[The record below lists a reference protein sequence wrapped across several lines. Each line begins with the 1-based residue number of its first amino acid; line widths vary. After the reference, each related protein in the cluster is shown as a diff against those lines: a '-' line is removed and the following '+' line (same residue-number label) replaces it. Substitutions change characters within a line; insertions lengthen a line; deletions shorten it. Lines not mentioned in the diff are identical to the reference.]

1 MARGKR
7 NSPGENDASDD
18 LNDDD
23 AVIDYVPA
31 GSLPPPQPQ
40 FTAPSTEAERRTEDM
55 WERLLGTDEVGTG
68 YVNVTRVMGAG
79 NSSEDFVQK
88 FPADQYDFE
97 DLLEHLRETYG
108 PGAYRIRLYVKS
120 GSGRFSL
127 KGNRLATIAKP
138 LPGSGIPAIRDAGRQ
153 GQELATVLATFE
165 SMQQRS
171 QQQMEQLIERMERRQ
186 APQGNPA
193 VEFAQTMQAMMV
205 AMTPIFGLMK
215 GDARPTQTDPI
226 EMLTKVM
233 ALQKQLQPPGAAVVE
248 SESESILGVV
258 KEGIKALPLIL
269 SARNNATRAALPPAT
284 PPAAQRRPVA
294 PTFAPVPDA
303 SPVVEGEVQGG
314 EASSAV
320 IDRAAGNRAHPLHD
334 NLCDLLNA
342 AQAWADGHP
351 NVEPED
357 IARMVVD
364 GMDEGQ
370 RPLFRAF
377 LESPTLARELVAIH
391 PASLDHMEWL
401 LAMKDETI
409 AMLDLIDG
417 DNQGYDGALD
427 NESPEALTDAGSQ
440 RQEDQPPKT
449 A

>member
-7 NSPGENDASDD
+7 NNEGNDPLDHV
-18 LNDDD
+18 DDD
-23 AVIDYVPA
+23 SDIVDYVPA
-31 GSLPPPQPQ
+31 GTLPPPQPS
-40 FTAPSTEAERRTEDM
+40 FTAPATEAERRTEDM

-68 YVNVTRVMGAG
+68 YVNVSRVTGAG

-97 DLLEHLRETYG
+97 DLLEHLREHYG
-108 PGAYRIRLYVKS
+108 PGAYRIRLYVK
-120 GSGRFSL
+120 GNGGRFTL

-138 LPGSGIPAIRDAGRQ
+138 LPGSGVAAIRDTGRQ

-215 GDARPTQTDPI
+215 GDSRPAQTDPI

-233 ALQKQLQPPGAAVVE
+233 ALQKQLQPPTGATIE
-248 SESESILGVV
+248 GESESILGVV
-258 KEGIKALPLIL
+258 KEGIKALPMIL
-269 SARNNATRAALPPAT
+269 SARNNATRTALPPAA
-284 PPAAQRRPVA
+284 PQAAQRRPVA
-294 PTFAPVPDA
+294 PTFAPITDA
-303 SPVVEGEVQGG
+303 PKAPEGEVPVGAHPAPD
-314 EASSAV
+314 E
-320 IDRAAGNRAHPLHD
+320 IDRNAGDLAHPLHD

-342 AQAWADGHP
+342 AKAWSEGQP
-351 NVEPED
+351 NVEPEQVAQM
-357 IARMVVD
+357 IV
-364 GMDEGQ
+364 EGLQ
-370 RPLFRAF
+370 DAQIPLFRAF
-377 LESPTLARELVAIH
+377 LESPTLARDLVNIH

-417 DNQGYDGALD
+417 DNQGYDAASAND
-427 NESPEALTDAGSQ
+427 APEALPDDGQQ